1 MTAHITPN
9 KITGAKAGG
18 PRPLPLPALWAARI
32 AQFGAHGVKSQY
44 STNEVGAMTLFRI
57 WAAGELNYATESVAI
72 ARLERA
78 LKARQK
84 APQINNQSSA
94 IVEC

>member
-1 MTAHITPN
+1 
-9 KITGAKAGG
+9 
-18 PRPLPLPALWAARI
+18 
-32 AQFGAHGVKSQY
+32 
-44 STNEVGAMTLFRI
+44 MTLFRI

-84 APQINNQSSA
+84 APQINNQSTQLLN
-94 IVEC
+94 VET